1 MKLFVKDV
9 SKSYG
14 DTLALDN
21 VSLCFMPG
29 VYALL
34 GPNGAG
40 KSTLMNLIVGNLYP
54 DKGHIMFNGKDI
66 RELGRGFRSKIGF
79 MPQQQKLF
87 DSFTGFHFLS
97 YMASL
102 KGLNKETAGKGIRE
116 VLELVNLTDDKNKK
130 LGAYSGGMKQRI
142 LIAQA
147 LLGHPDIL
155 ILDEPTAGLD
165 PRERIRVRNLISEI
179 AAKRIVIIATHVVS
193 DIEEIS
199 KEIILIK
206 KGRILQKA
214 EPRIL
219 LNQLRGKVFDIE
231 IPEDRLN
238 EIKKDYLISRIYY
251 HADHLSVRV
260 ISDNKPE
267 DNYAREG
274 EPTLDEVY
282 LYFFRDEV
290 I

>member
-130 LGAYSGGMKQRI
+130 LG
-142 LIAQA
+142 
-147 LLGHPDIL
+147 
-155 ILDEPTAGLD
+155 
-165 PRERIRVRNLISEI
+165 
-179 AAKRIVIIATHVVS
+179 
-193 DIEEIS
+193 
-199 KEIILIK
+199 
-206 KGRILQKA
+206 
-214 EPRIL
+214 
-219 LNQLRGKVFDIE
+219 
-231 IPEDRLN
+231 
-238 EIKKDYLISRIYY
+238 
-251 HADHLSVRV
+251 
-260 ISDNKPE
+260 
-267 DNYAREG
+267 
-274 EPTLDEVY
+274 
-282 LYFFRDEV
+282 
-290 I
+290 